1 MKIEGDFYPRF
12 GQNLRQA
19 RRAGGLSQIDL
30 AMAIDL
36 TRTSISNIEQGR
48 QRVLL
53 HTFAK
58 MLHVLN
64 LQPED
69 LLPAARNRSELLDAE
84 LNSLGRDELD
94 FVKRGIGQFKKGDH
108 GSTLGTN
115 SEESQGPAKGV

>member
-1 MKIEGDFYPRF
+1 MKIEGDFYQRF

-19 RRAGGLSQIDL
+19 RRAGGLSQVDL

-69 LLPAARNRSELLDAE
+69 LIPAARNRSELLDAE

-115 SEESQGPAKGV
+115 SEEIQGPAKGV